1 MFSFLRI
8 TAPRGPST
16 GPAKTVPVFLM
27 AGIAMFVVMVA
38 GSIVG
43 SMVGSMAAHAE
54 DPVPVEITTVGLVC
68 DGQFEVITGGVDAQ
82 AEEMFD
88 GPVHLVLVARDGDFV
103 EVRMQAFE
111 RGLLMPEEI
120 FTLGGGLAAAGL
132 DMADAGQAGG
142 LTPVVVDDSHVM
154 SGMADMID
162 QDDLMVEI
170 TATDLDVM
178 LTQSLESGP
187 VIRARVDGK
196 PLVPT
201 RESIARTDM
210 YLDRISGAV
219 TVNWT
224 DNRVRDHKLPGAIRA
239 AKILLR
245 DEKIFTGSCK
255 PVAQRTF

>member
-8 TAPRGPST
+8 TAPMGLST
-16 GPAKTVPVFLM
+16 GLAKTVPASLM

-38 GSIVG
+38 GS
-43 SMVGSMAAHAE
+43 MVGSMAAYAE

-68 DGQFEVITGGVDAQ
+68 DGQFEVITGGVDTQ

-142 LTPVVVDDSHVM
+142 LTPVVVDDSQVM

-201 RESIARTDM
+201 RESIARTDL

-239 AKILLR
+239 AKIQLR